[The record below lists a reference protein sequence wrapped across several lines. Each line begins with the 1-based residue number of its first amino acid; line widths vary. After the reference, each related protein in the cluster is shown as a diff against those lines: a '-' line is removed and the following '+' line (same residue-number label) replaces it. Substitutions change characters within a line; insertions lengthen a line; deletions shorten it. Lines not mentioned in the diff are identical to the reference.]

1 MSGTQLT
8 VTLSGGGPDDARA
21 VVRALEGTFGA
32 PDELPADGNATV
44 HTATFDGESGAGSA
58 GSGAGSA
65 GGDGKASR
73 RLSAPVTVTVQGS
86 PEAVRRASDTLTQ
99 VFTARDDGAAS
110 GDQEQERQLLLE
122 P

>member
-8 VTLSGGGPDDARA
+8 VTLSGGGADDARA

-32 PDELPADGNATV
+32 PDELPADENATV
-44 HTATFDGESGAGSA
+44 HMATFDGETEAGTA
-58 GSGAGSA
+58 GDGEGSG
-65 GGDGKASR
+65 

-86 PEAVRRASDTLTQ
+86 PQAVRRASDTLTRA
-99 VFTARDDGAAS
+99 FTARDDGTAS

>member
-8 VTLSGGGPDDARA
+8 VTLSGGGADDARA
-21 VVRALEGTFGA
+21 VVRALEGTFGS
-32 PDELPADGNATV
+32 PDELPADENATV
-44 HTATFDGESGAGSA
+44 HTATFDGETDPRPAGGGAGA
-58 GSGAGSA
+58 G
-65 GGDGKASR
+65 

-86 PEAVRRASDTLTQ
+86 PEAVRRASDTLTRA
-99 VFTARDDGAAS
+99 FTARDDGAAS

>member
-8 VTLSGGGPDDARA
+8 VTLSGGGADDARV

-32 PDELPADGNATV
+32 PDRLPADENATV
-44 HTATFDGESGAGSA
+44 HTATFDGEAEAGRA
-58 GSGAGSA
+58 GEGGEGSG
-65 GGDGKASR
+65 

-86 PEAVRRASDTLTQ
+86 PEAVRRASDTLTRA
-99 VFTARDDGAAS
+99 FTARDDGAAS
-110 GDQEQERQLLLE
+110 GDQEQERELLLE

>member
-8 VTLSGGGPDDARA
+8 VTLSGGGADDARA

-32 PDELPADGNATV
+32 PDELPADENATV
-44 HTATFDGESGAGSA
+44 HTATFDGEGGTGPSDGGGQ
-58 GSGAGSA
+58 GSG
-65 GGDGKASR
+65 

-86 PEAVRRASDTLTQ
+86 PEAVRRASDTLTRA
-99 VFTARDDGAAS
+99 FTVRDDGAAS
-110 GDQEQERQLLLE
+110 GDQEQERELLLE

>member
-8 VTLSGGGPDDARA
+8 VTLSGGGADDARA

-32 PDELPADGNATV
+32 PDELPADENATV
-44 HTATFDGESGAGSA
+44 HTATFDGERQTGPVGGGGE
-58 GSGAGSA
+58 GSG
-65 GGDGKASR
+65 

-86 PEAVRRASDTLTQ
+86 PQAVRRASDTLTRA
-99 VFTARDDGAAS
+99 FTARDDGAAS
-110 GDQEQERQLLLE
+110 GDQEQERELLLE

>member
-8 VTLSGGGPDDARA
+8 VTLSGGGADDARA

-32 PDELPADGNATV
+32 PDELPADENATV
-44 HTATFDGESGAGSA
+44 HMATFGGETQGPADGGAQESG
-58 GSGAGSA
+58 
-65 GGDGKASR
+65 

-86 PEAVRRASDTLTQ
+86 PEAVRRASDTLTRA
-99 VFTARDDGAAS
+99 FTARDDGAAS

>member
-8 VTLSGGGPDDARA
+8 VTLSGGGADDARA

-32 PDELPADGNATV
+32 PDELPADENATV
-44 HTATFDGESGAGSA
+44 HMATFDGGTDAGPAGSTER
-58 GSGAGSA
+58 GTE
-65 GGDGKASR
+65 

-86 PEAVRRASDTLTQ
+86 PEAVRRASDTLARA
-99 VFTARDDGAAS
+99 FTARDDGAAS
-110 GDQEQERQLLLE
+110 GDQEQERQLLLV

>member
-8 VTLSGGGPDDARA
+8 VTLSGGGADDARA

-32 PDELPADGNATV
+32 PDEFPADEKATV
-44 HTATFDGESGAGSA
+44 HTATFDGDAPSGREGSGREERDGEGAGS
-58 GSGAGSA
+58 
-65 GGDGKASR
+65 
-73 RLSAPVTVTVQGS
+73 LSAPVTVTVQGS
-86 PEAVRRASDTLTQ
+86 PEAVRRASDTLTRA
-99 VFTARDDGAAS
+99 FTARDEGAAS

>member
-1 MSGTQLT
+1 MSDTQLT
-8 VTLSGGGPDDARA
+8 VTLSGGGTDDARA

-32 PDELPADGNATV
+32 PDELPADGSATV

-58 GSGAGSA
+58 G
-65 GGDGKASR
+65 GDAKASG

-86 PEAVRRASDTLTQ
+86 PEAVRRASDTLTRA
-99 VFTARDDGAAS
+99 FTARDDGAAS

>member
-8 VTLSGGGPDDARA
+8 VTLSGGGADDARA

-32 PDELPADGNATV
+32 PDEVPADENATV
-44 HTATFDGESGAGSA
+44 HTATFDGEGQTGPADGGGE
-58 GSGAGSA
+58 GSG
-65 GGDGKASR
+65 

-86 PEAVRRASDTLTQ
+86 PEAVRRASDTLTRA
-99 VFTARDDGAAS
+99 FTARDDGAAS
-110 GDQEQERQLLLE
+110 GDQEQERELLLE

>member
-8 VTLSGGGPDDARA
+8 VTLSGGGADDARA
-21 VVRALEGTFGA
+21 VVRALEGTFGS
-32 PDELPADGNATV
+32 PDELPADENATV
-44 HTATFDGESGAGSA
+44 HTATFDGETD
-58 GSGAGSA
+58 AGSA
-65 GGDGKASR
+65 GGDGTGSG

-86 PEAVRRASDTLTQ
+86 PEAVRRASDTLTRA
-99 VFTARDDGAAS
+99 FTARDDGAAS